1 MTGEIQDLDKIHRAL
16 KAWVAR
22 NTYSQIDKQLGEEVI
37 EAMRRCKRHPTVAA
51 AQLVSKKEVAFR
63 ANKLSLKAFPKIPQL
78 IAAISEK
85 RYDVTPSYHKTA
97 AAGATAKCGWLY
109 VASSSDS
116 RLPIRIGVTE
126 LSLNERFQKFY
137 TKHRIILSLEFAL
150 LLDSDPYAIE
160 NEVQQAAKKVSRPVC
175 KGRSEDWY
183 ETTAWQ
189 VAKLILSAKG
199 FNLEDV
205 ALGIRRS
212 KLRLPLSVDFKSG
225 NLWEIPEYRSKPI
238 NILTYQ

>member
-22 NTYSQIDKQLGEEVI
+22 NSYSQIDEQLGEEVI
-37 EAMRRCKRHPTVAA
+37 DAMRMCKRHPTVAA
-51 AQLVSKKEVAFR
+51 AQLVARKEAAFR
-63 ANKLSLKAFPKIPQL
+63 TNKFSLKAFPKIPLL
-78 IAAISEK
+78 IAAIREK
-85 RYDVTPSYHKTA
+85 RFDVTPSYHKTA
-97 AAGATAKCGWLY
+97 LAGATAKCGWLY
-109 VASSSDS
+109 VASSSGN

-126 LSLNERFQKFY
+126 LSLNERFSKFY

-150 LLDSDPYAIE
+150 LLQSDPYAIE
-160 NEVQQAAKKVSRPVC
+160 NQVQQAAKKLGRSVC

-189 VAKLILSAKG
+189 VAKLILSAECFQIK
-199 FNLEDV
+199 DV

-212 KLRLPLSVDFKSG
+212 NLRLPLSVGFKSG
-225 NLWEIPEYRSKPI
+225 NLWEIPEYKNKPKE
-238 NILTYQ
+238 ILAY